1 MAFTVS
7 NTSVTNTSKIL
18 RTGNRIYFR
27 KTGASSWIDM
37 GWPFNVSP
45 TQDVTFSTLMGN
57 RTGVSK
63 TLRNDMTEL
72 AFSLEFD
79 TVSVNDADVYS
90 LYTGGTAVT
99 GAAGFTSAKGFAMKG
114 GTVLGSCIWVQED
127 TAGSVALV
135 SWMPAASISANGEAD
150 EEGYTSLSFKIDR
163 LAAAGYVP
171 SAGVGTYTAL
181 TSSDYGINFLLT
193 DLTQLAALL
202 TALDSETV

>member
-27 KTGASSWIDM
+27 KTGATTWVDM

-99 GAAGFTSAKGFAMKG
+99 GAAGFTAAKGFAMKG

-127 TAGSVALV
+127 TAGSVALI

-171 SAGVGTYTAL
+171 SAGVGVYTAL

>member
-18 RTGNRIYFR
+18 RTGNRVYFR
-27 KTGASSWIDM
+27 KTGGTTWVDM

-45 TQDVTFSTLMGN
+45 SEDVTFSTLMGN

-63 TLRNDMTEL
+63 TLRNNMTEL

-79 TVSVNDADVYS
+79 TVSVNDSDVYS

-99 GAAGFTSAKGFAMKG
+99 GGMGITAAKGFAMKG

-127 TAGSVALV
+127 TAGSVALI
-135 SWMPAASISANGEAD
+135 SWMPSASISANGQAD

-163 LAAAGYVP
+163 LANAGYIP
-171 SAGVGTYTAL
+171 SSAVGTYTAL
-181 TSSDYGINFLLT
+181 TSSDYGINFILT
-193 DLTQLAALL
+193 DLTQLGALL
-202 TALDSETV
+202 TVLDSETV